1 MLAELENMALAVG
14 IDVIRGGTI
23 QMPLLRKHKQKEL
36 PYAITRCF
44 KNHSPEPFVIGD
56 MVWLQDRVHQQK
68 PVNDKVKVIG
78 FHYEDEPA
86 QLKFEC
92 SADMNPFWP
101 IESCKLAELEPMML
115 D

>member
-44 KNHSPEPFVIGD
+44 KNHYPEPFVIGD
-56 MVWLQDRVHQQK
+56 MVWLQDQPRQQK
-68 PVNDKVKVIG
+68 PVNNKVEVLE
-78 FHYEDEPA
+78 FHYEDDPA
-86 QLKFEC
+86 YLKFEVS
-92 SADMNPFWP
+92 SADISPFWP
-101 IESCKLAELEPMML
+101 IEYCKLAELEPFFE
-115 D
+115 